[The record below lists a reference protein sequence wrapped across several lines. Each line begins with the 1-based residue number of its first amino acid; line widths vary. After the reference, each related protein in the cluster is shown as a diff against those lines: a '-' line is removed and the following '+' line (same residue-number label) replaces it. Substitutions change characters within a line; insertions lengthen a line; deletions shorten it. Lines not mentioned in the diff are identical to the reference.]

1 MKQRE
6 LTTGNVGPVK
16 RTRLVTILGLV
27 AVMAMSALACGD
39 DDDETTTEAGDAT
52 GEAVAPPPD
61 RAFDNVTTAL
71 EAQGLTV
78 TQLERTS
85 LNGAEAG
92 IDISGDRSGAG
103 RSFATETKAHDYA
116 GEVTQDGDKTTIVGT
131 VVFQAA
137 TQDDADFFAVAY
149 EG

>member
-1 MKQRE
+1 
-6 LTTGNVGPVK
+6 VK
-16 RTRLVTILGLV
+16 RTQRVTILGLV
-27 AVMAMSALACGD
+27 AVMAMSAVACGD
-39 DDDETTTEAGDAT
+39 DDDESQTAAGDAT

-78 TQLERTS
+78 TELRGTS

-103 RSFATETKAHDYA
+103 RSFATATKAQDYA
-116 GEVTQDGDKTTIVGT
+116 GEVEQAGDKTTRRGGGPNHPVG
-131 VVFQAA
+131 VMPVRALPP
-137 TQDDADFFAVAY
+137 DNLGPPNGVARP
-149 EG
+149 